1 MSSEYKINIISSAT
15 AGLIARTICH
25 PIDTIKA
32 KIQANDN
39 FRNIYDVV
47 KRTYHKEGFKGF
59 YKGLS
64 AVLIGGIPGKY
75 IIIYF

>member
-1 MSSEYKINIISSAT
+1 MPQSEYQINIISSAI
-15 AGLIARTICH
+15 AGLFARSICH

-47 KRTYHKEGFKGF
+47 KRTYHKEGLKGF

-64 AVLIGGIPGKY
+64 AVMVGGIPGRKLY
-75 IIIYF
+75 L